1 MDQPTRFE
9 YLIDRLRS
17 ASATEPELRELLSLI
32 NQASQISADDVNQTL
47 QRIWNDLPPDS
58 RQLNEQESN
67 QILNQILNP
76 VKENRTSA
84 SIVKKISFR
93 KIAAA
98 AAILVCICT
107 AGWFYGFK
115 KTKEET
121 PASVIAKYDQPPQ
134 ILPGTNKAELILE
147 DGSSVSLDSA
157 GNGNIASQGNMNIKS
172 VNGHIFYTPANDN
185 AVSQTIAHNILR
197 TPKGGFY
204 QLTLSDG
211 TKLWLNAASSLR
223 YPVTFSNTERVVELN
238 GEGYFEVAKDERRPF
253 KVLVKGINIEVLGTH
268 FNVMAYDNE
277 SAIKTT
283 LLEGSVKL
291 RGLGDDAILSP
302 GQQAKQM
309 DNGRMEIINGVNLEE
324 VVAWKNGYF
333 HFERAGLEVLMR
345 QIERWYDVEV
355 IYDGPV
361 QQRAFGG
368 KISRSS
374 NIKDVLKILALSKV
388 SFRIENKTIIVNNK
402 I

>member
-9 YLIDRLRS
+9 YLTDRLHS
-17 ASATEPELRELLSLI
+17 GSATEPELRELLGLISL
-32 NQASQISADDVNQTL
+32 APPEKSDDLDKTL
-47 QRIWNDLPPDS
+47 QKIWTNLPPD
-58 RQLNEQESN
+58 LKLLDEQAGIR
-67 QILNQILNP
+67 ILNNVLH
-76 VKENRTSA
+76 KGTENIRTTPK
-84 SIVKKISFR
+84 VKKINFR
-93 KIAAA
+93 RIAAA
-98 AAILVCICT
+98 AAVLFCIG
-107 AGWFYGFK
+107 AGAWFYRSGNPLTGVPAVVT
-115 KTKEET
+115 TKH
-121 PASVIAKYDQPPQ
+121 DQPQ

-157 GNGNIASQGNMNIKS
+157 GNGNIASQGNMNVKS
-172 VNGHIFYTPANDN
+172 VNGHIVYTPTTTNANSN
-185 AVSQTIAHNILR
+185 ALAYNILR

-204 QLTLSDG
+204 QLTLADG

-238 GEGYFEVAKDERRPF
+238 GEGYFEVAKDSKRPF
-253 KVLVKGINIEVLGTH
+253 KVLVKGMNIEVLGTH

-277 SAIKTT
+277 TAVKTT
-283 LLEGSVKL
+283 LLEGSVKVH
-291 RGLGDDAILSP
+291 GTGNDALLSP
-302 GQQAKQM
+302 GQQAKQTAA
-309 DNGRMEIINGVNLEE
+309 GKMEIVNGVNLEE

-333 HFERAGLEVLMR
+333 HFERTGLEELMR

-368 KISRSS
+368 KISRNS
-374 NIKDVLKILALSKV
+374 NIKDVLRILALSKI

-402 I
+402 S